1 MKGDYNLTPEQ
12 EEMRTR
18 GLRILPRWIASM
30 YLRDRALAAK
40 ADAEGSGPHAHPSRR
55 PRRGGVNGME
65 QRTARRKIL
74 VNAHARWQLM
84 DLHSMSQNE
93 LARFLGLSQGYLSQL
108 TNGKRSPSP
117 KTRRRM
123 LQAFDVQFSDLFVVV
138 RDDE

>member
-1 MKGDYNLTPEQ
+1 
-12 EEMRTR
+12 
-18 GLRILPRWIASM
+18 
-30 YLRDRALAAK
+30 
-40 ADAEGSGPHAHPSRR
+40 
-55 PRRGGVNGME
+55 ME
-65 QRTARRKIL
+65 QCTARRKIL

-123 LQAFDVQFSDLFVVV
+123 LRAFDVQFSDLFVVV

>member
-1 MKGDYNLTPEQ
+1 M
-12 EEMRTR
+12 
-18 GLRILPRWIASM
+18 
-30 YLRDRALAAK
+30 
-40 ADAEGSGPHAHPSRR
+40 
-55 PRRGGVNGME
+55 
-65 QRTARRKIL
+65 
-74 VNAHARWQLM
+74 NAHARWQVM

-123 LQAFDVQFSDLFVVV
+123 LRAFDVQFSDLFVVV